1 MAARCLRLF
10 VSSMM
15 QETERRKP
23 RKLNPLTHE
32 ADDESRQFNCKP
44 LSHSEASMFSK
55 FTLYGLGMVCI
66 TILVFTLLV
75 RDSLCE
81 IRVQQGDMTM
91 LATLAYEVRK

>member
-1 MAARCLRLF
+1 
-10 VSSMM
+10 
-15 QETERRKP
+15 
-23 RKLNPLTHE
+23 
-32 ADDESRQFNCKP
+32 
-44 LSHSEASMFSK
+44 MFSK
-55 FTLYGLGMVCI
+55 LTLYGLGMVCI